1 MPSAFARAI
10 PIGVAATFVMVAAP
24 AVGAA
29 AAKLGAADFDP
40 RRSVVEVPFTG
51 NAPRTSFYRLSPSH
65 FYYEISPAR
74 LAHGNV
80 QFQAVGGQIERFT
93 MATRPQPDTV
103 RLAFQTSEA
112 AEPAVKID
120 NARHRLIFLPLGHEV
135 AHPFAQIG
143 VPHGWQLPKLAPPPA
158 HLARPLVSTKPY
170 RLVLPFSG
178 EVPQFVATVYAR
190 NPKYVL
196 LDVLG
201 ADVPEATGRSGAFD
215 DPLFEAWVL
224 SKRPE
229 AGHMRLYVR
238 LRKAVGVRGELSPN
252 KKEIWILP
260 ATPEPAPATPRPVAA
275 TPKPVTTPKPAAA
288 TSKPTAV
295 TPMPA
300 LETSKPAVE
309 TPKPV
314 AVTPKPT
321 AVTPKPV
328 AVTPKPV
335 AATPTPKPLPTAK
348 PTIPPG
354 GVPTPVP
361 TPRPTP
367 RPTPKPTPKPTPTP
381 AMGTPMPWPTSAP
394 NASPLPTP
402 TPFPTHSPPP
412 SAPPSYAPGGVEQLP
427 IMLVPRPDSAY

>member
-10 PIGVAATFVMVAAP
+10 PIGVAATFLLVGSP

-29 AAKLGAADFDP
+29 VSKLDAADFDA

-51 NAPRTSFYRLSPSH
+51 TAPKTTFYRLSPSH
-65 FYYEISPAR
+65 FYYEISPAK
-74 LAHGNV
+74 LAHGNM

-103 RLAFQTSEA
+103 RLAFQLTTA
-112 AEPAVKID
+112 AEPAVKVD

-143 VPHGWQLPKLAPPPA
+143 VPHGWQLPKPAPPVA

-201 ADVPEATGRSGAFD
+201 ADVPDATGRSGAFD

-260 ATPEPAPATPRPVAA
+260 AAPEPVPATPKPVLATPKPAAATPKPVAA
-275 TPKPVTTPKPAAA
+275 TPKPVAATPKPN
-288 TSKPTAV
+288 
-295 TPMPA
+295 
-300 LETSKPAVE
+300 
-309 TPKPV
+309 PKPV
-314 AVTPKPT
+314 ATPQPG
-321 AVTPKPV
+321 
-328 AVTPKPV
+328 
-335 AATPTPKPLPTAK
+335 PTPK

-361 TPRPTP
+361 TPKPTP

-394 NASPLPTP
+394 FSSPLPTP